1 MKFINIAFIISI
13 LILNITGCNK
23 NNKLQ
28 DNTQPTISESKVENS
43 KEDIQILDV
52 KIDLK
57 QLDKE
62 DSNIISYLQENVK
75 GGIDAGTKNSFNID
89 IKQGDILRIYTEIKK
104 PITVILKDNST
115 GEYVYNKNQI
125 AKDNYILIDGINK
138 SGNYELTVDF
148 NEIETFSFKVY
159 ISNSN

>member
-13 LILNITGCNK
+13 LILNITGF
-23 NNKLQ
+23 NNNNILQ
-28 DNTQPTISESKVENS
+28 DNTEPTISKSKVENS

-52 KIDLK
+52 KVDLK
-57 QLDKE
+57 QSDKK

-75 GGIDAGTKNSFNID
+75 GGIDAGTKKSFNID
-89 IKQGDILRIYTEIKK
+89 IKQGDILRIYTEVKK
-104 PITVILKDNST
+104 TITVILKDNST
-115 GEYVYNKNQI
+115 GEYVYNKNQS

-138 SGNYELTVDF
+138 NGNYELIVDF
-148 NEIETFSFKVY
+148 NEIENFSFKVY